1 MLFQK
6 ENEVYFMKRFDEFG
20 FSPEILRGIE
30 DLGFEN
36 PMPIQEKA
44 IPLALETDQDIIG
57 LAQTGTG
64 KTAAF
69 GLPLI
74 QRIDLSLSKPQGLI
88 LAPTRELCL
97 QICRDLQSFASHIP
111 ALRILAVYG
120 GADAEPQISA
130 LRRGVHIIVA
140 TPGRMNDLLNKRR
153 KIDLS
158 AITRVILDEADEM
171 LDMGFKDDLDA
182 ILSETPETKKT
193 SLFSATMPREM
204 QEIAKNYMH
213 NPVEISVGVR
223 NSGSETVEH
232 LCHMVRSRDRYS
244 ALKRVVDFRPEIYGI
259 VFCRTR
265 QETKDIA
272 QKLINDGYDADAL
285 HGDLSQSQREYIM
298 QKFRQRNLQL
308 LVATDVAARGLD
320 VQGISHVVHY
330 NLPDDPETYTHRS
343 GRTGRAGNEGISI
356 AIINLKEKHKIH
368 SIERNLK
375 RSFSF
380 LPVPGGKEIC
390 EKQLLNL
397 IEKVQCAPVDHEEI
411 QEFLPM
417 ISKKLEHLS
426 REELIKIFLSME
438 FEHLLAYYKDAED
451 LSAPDRRKDGEDFS
465 SPRSSRDRSSFDR
478 KGGNFSRLFINLGA
492 MDGLTP
498 KDLISFVT
506 RQMGKRGLPFGKID
520 IAKSFSFFEIPREE
534 EPQVLKALEKS
545 VFRNRKVQVELSNKT
560 KGSSSP
566 KRSVPEKRAFKN
578 NQRKVYAA
586 S

>member
-1 MLFQK
+1 
-6 ENEVYFMKRFDEFG
+6 MKRFDEFG
-20 FSPEILRGIE
+20 FSPEILQSIE
-30 DLGFEN
+30 DLGFEH

-44 IPLALETDQDIIG
+44 IPLALDTDRDIIG

-74 QRIDLSLSKPQGLI
+74 QNIDLSLAKPQGLI

-97 QICRDLQSFASHIP
+97 QICRDLQSFASHTP

-120 GADAEPQISA
+120 GADAEPQITA

-182 ILSETPETKKT
+182 ILSQTPETKKT

-204 QEIAKNYMH
+204 QQIAQNYMTD
-213 NPVEISVGVR
+213 PVEISVGVK
-223 NSGSETVEH
+223 NSGCETVEH

-244 ALKRVVDFRPEIYGI
+244 ALKRIVDFRPEIYGI

-285 HGDLSQSQREYIM
+285 HGDLSQSQREYVM
-298 QKFRQRNLQL
+298 QKFRQKNLQL

-330 NLPDDPETYTHRS
+330 NLPDDPEVYTHRS

-368 SIERNLK
+368 SIERGLK
-375 RSFSF
+375 RSFTF

-397 IEKVQCAPVDHEEI
+397 VDRVESAPVDHEEI
-411 QEFLPM
+411 QQFLPM

-451 LSAPDRRKDGEDFS
+451 LSAPDRRRDAEEFS
-465 SPRSSRDRSSFDR
+465 GARSPRGHSSFDK
-478 KGGNFSRLFINLGA
+478 KGTDFSRLFINIGA
-492 MDGLTP
+492 MDGLAP

-520 IAKSFSFFEIPREE
+520 IAKSFSFFEIPRESE
-534 EPQVLKALEKS
+534 SQVLQALSKS
-545 VFRNRKVQVELSNKT
+545 VYKNRKVQVELSNKSR
-560 KGSSSP
+560 GSSSS
-566 KRSVPEKRAFKN
+566 KRSSGEKRSFRNKN
-578 NQRKVYAA
+578 TKVSMA

>member
-1 MLFQK
+1 
-6 ENEVYFMKRFDEFG
+6 MKRFDEFG
-20 FSPEILRGIE
+20 FSPEILRSIQ
-30 DLGFEN
+30 DLGFET

-44 IPLALETDQDIIG
+44 IPLALETDRDIIG

-74 QRIDLSLSKPQGLI
+74 QNLDLSLCQPQGLI

-111 ALRILAVYG
+111 ALKILAVYG
-120 GADAEPQISA
+120 GADAEAQISA

-158 AITRVILDEADEM
+158 AITRVVLDEADEM

-182 ILSETPETKKT
+182 ILSQTPETKKT

-204 QEIAKNYMH
+204 QEIAQNYMTD
-213 NPVEISVGVR
+213 PVEISVGIK
-223 NSGSETVEH
+223 NSGSDTVEH
-232 LCHMVRSRDRYS
+232 ICHMVRSRDRYS

-272 QKLINDGYDADAL
+272 QKLINDGYNADAL

-298 QKFRQRNLQL
+298 QKFRQKNLQL
-308 LVATDVAARGLD
+308 LVATDVAARGID

-380 LPVPGGKEIC
+380 LPVPKGKDIC
-390 EKQLLNL
+390 EKQLLHL
-397 IEKVQCAPVDHEEI
+397 IDKIQSAPVDHEEI
-411 QEFLPM
+411 GQFLPM

-426 REELIKIFLSME
+426 REELIKMFLSLE
-438 FEHLLAYYKDAED
+438 FDHFLSYYKDAED
-451 LSAPDRRKDGEDFS
+451 LSSPDRKRDFEDFS
-465 SPRSSRDRSSFDR
+465 ERRSSRDRSSSSSFNR
-478 KGGNFSRLFINLGA
+478 KGDFSRLFINLGA

-498 KDLISFVT
+498 KELISFVT
-506 RQMGKRGLPFGKID
+506 GQMGKRGLPLGKID
-520 IAKSFSFFEIPREE
+520 ITKSFSFFEVPREE
-534 EPQVLKALEKS
+534 ETQVIKALQKS
-545 VFRNRKVQVELSNKT
+545 VYKNRKVLVELSNKN
-560 KGSSSP
+560 KGGSSKRPSSE
-566 KRSVPEKRAFKN
+566 KRSFRN
-578 NQRKVYAA
+578 RNSKVSMA

>member
-1 MLFQK
+1 
-6 ENEVYFMKRFDEFG
+6 MKRFDEFG
-20 FSPEILRGIE
+20 FSPELLRGIQ
-30 DLGFEN
+30 DLGFET

-44 IPLALETDQDIIG
+44 IPLALETDRDIIG

-74 QRIDLSLSKPQGLI
+74 QNLDLSLCQPQGLI

-97 QICRDLQSFASHIP
+97 QICRDLQSFAAHIP
-111 ALRILAVYG
+111 ALKILAVYG
-120 GADAEPQISA
+120 GADAEAQISA
-130 LRRGVHIIVA
+130 LRRGVHVIVA

-158 AITRVILDEADEM
+158 AISRVILDEADEM

-182 ILSETPETKKT
+182 ILSQTPETKKT

-204 QEIAKNYMH
+204 QDIAQNYMTD
-213 NPVEISVGVR
+213 PVEISVGVK

-232 LCHMVRSRDRYS
+232 ICHMVRSRDRYS

-272 QKLINDGYDADAL
+272 QKLINDGYNADAL

-298 QKFRQRNLQL
+298 QKFRQKNLQL
-308 LVATDVAARGLD
+308 LVATDVAARGID
-320 VQGISHVVHY
+320 VQGISHVLHY

-375 RSFSF
+375 RNFAF
-380 LPVPGGKEIC
+380 LPVPKGKEIC
-390 EKQLLNL
+390 EKQLLHL
-397 IEKVQCAPVDHEEI
+397 IDKIQSAPVDHEEI
-411 QEFLPM
+411 EQFLPM

-426 REELIKIFLSME
+426 REEMIKMFLSLE
-438 FEHLLAYYKDAED
+438 FDHFLSYYKDAED
-451 LSAPDRRKDGEDFS
+451 LSSPDRKRDFEDFS
-465 SPRSSRDRSSFDR
+465 EKRSSRDHSSSSFNR
-478 KGGNFSRLFINLGA
+478 KGDFSRLFINLGA

-498 KDLISFVT
+498 KELISFVT
-506 RQMGKRGLPFGKID
+506 GQMGKRGLPLGKID
-520 IAKSFSFFEIPREE
+520 ITKSFSFFEVPREE
-534 EPQVLKALEKS
+534 EAQVLKALQKS
-545 VFRNRKVQVELSNKT
+545 VYKNRKVLVELSNKN
-560 KGSSSP
+560 KGGSSKRPSSE
-566 KRSVPEKRAFKN
+566 KRSFRN
-578 NQRKVYAA
+578 RNSKVSMA

>member
-1 MLFQK
+1 
-6 ENEVYFMKRFDEFG
+6 MKRFDEFG
-20 FSPEILRGIE
+20 FSPEILQSIK
-30 DLGFEN
+30 DLGFEH

-44 IPLALETDQDIIG
+44 IPLALDTDRDIIG

-74 QRIDLSLSKPQGLI
+74 QNIDLSLSKPQGLI

-97 QICRDLQSFASHIP
+97 QICRDLQSFASHTP

-120 GADAEPQISA
+120 GADAEPQITA

-182 ILSETPETKKT
+182 ILSQTPETKKT

-204 QEIAKNYMH
+204 QQIAQNYMTD
-213 NPVEISVGVR
+213 PVEISVGVK

-244 ALKRVVDFRPEIYGI
+244 ALKRIVDYRPEIYGI

-298 QKFRQRNLQL
+298 QKFRQKNLQL

-375 RSFSF
+375 RSFTF

-397 IEKVQCAPVDHEEI
+397 VDRVQNVPVDHEEI
-411 QEFLPM
+411 QQFLPM

-438 FEHLLAYYKDAED
+438 FEHLLAYYKDTED
-451 LSAPDRRKDGEDFS
+451 LSAPDRRRDAEEFS
-465 SPRSSRDRSSFDR
+465 GARSPRGRSSFDK
-478 KGGNFSRLFINLGA
+478 KGTDFSRLFINIGA
-492 MDGLTP
+492 MDGLAP

-520 IAKSFSFFEIPREE
+520 IAKSFSFFEVPRESE
-534 EPQVLKALEKS
+534 SQVLQALAKS
-545 VFRNRKVQVELSNKT
+545 VYKNRKVQVELSNKSR
-560 KGSSSP
+560 GSASS
-566 KRSVPEKRAFKN
+566 KRSSGEKRSFRNKN
-578 NQRKVYAA
+578 TKVSMA

>member
-1 MLFQK
+1 MI
-6 ENEVYFMKRFDEFG
+6 RFDEFG
-20 FSPEILRGIE
+20 FSPEILRAIE
-30 DLGFEN
+30 DLGFET

-44 IPLALETDQDIIG
+44 IPLALETDRDIIG

-74 QRIDLSLSKPQGLI
+74 QNVDLSLLKPQGLI

-97 QICRDLQSFASHIP
+97 QICRDLQSFASHLP

-120 GADAEPQISA
+120 GADAEPQINA

-158 AITRVILDEADEM
+158 AISRVILDEADEM

-182 ILSETPETKKT
+182 ILSQTPENKKT

-204 QEIAKNYMH
+204 QEIAENYMTD
-213 NPVEISVGVR
+213 PVEVSVGVK
-223 NSGSETVEH
+223 NSGSDTVEH

-265 QETKDIA
+265 QETKDVA

-285 HGDLSQSQREYIM
+285 HGDLSQNQREYIM
-298 QKFRQRNLQL
+298 QKFRQKNLQL

-320 VQGISHVVHY
+320 VQGITHVVHY

-375 RSFSF
+375 RKFSF
-380 LPVPGGKEIC
+380 LSVPKGKDIC
-390 EKQLLNL
+390 EKQLLHL
-397 IEKVQCAPVDHEEI
+397 IDKVQSTPVDHEEI
-411 QEFLPM
+411 EQFLPM
-417 ISKKLEHLS
+417 ISKKLEHLG
-426 REELIKIFLSME
+426 REELIKMFLSLE
-438 FEHLLAYYKDAED
+438 FDHFLSYYKDAED
-451 LSAPDRRKDGEDFS
+451 LSAPDRQRDSENFS
-465 SPRSSRDRSSFDR
+465 SQRSSSRERGSFNR
-478 KGGNFSRLFINLGA
+478 QGNFARLFINLGA

-498 KDLISFVT
+498 KELISFVT
-506 RQMGKRGLPFGKID
+506 GQMGKRGLPLGKID
-520 IAKSFSFFEIPREE
+520 ITKSFSFFEVPQEE
-534 EPQVLKALEKS
+534 ETQVLKALHKS
-545 VFRNRKVQVELSNKT
+545 TYKNRKVVVEPSNKSR
-560 KGSSSP
+560 GSSSS
-566 KRSVPEKRAFKN
+566 KRSFQDKRSFRNNKN
-578 NQRKVYAA
+578 RKVSMA